1 MVSFDKAQPLEQE
14 HAANTATCYTDVF
27 SLKSIDKPRNPTQKK
42 KKYVSSKMF
51 SDKILVSLASE
62 HHLGPLQGERQLLAG
77 AVSARCCAGVKP
89 NLPPGGRSH
98 YSKELSEKAG
108 HELQT
113 LSEETD
119 GDRGAWHG
127 VKPEPRSHCMAQ
139 QTPKTKASK
148 IKEPTAL

>member
-14 HAANTATCYTDVF
+14 HAANTATCYTVIF
-27 SLKSIDKPRNPTQKK
+27 FLKSIDKSKNPTQGKF
-42 KKYVSSKMF
+42 YVSSKMF
-51 SDKILVSLASE
+51 SDKFLVSLASE

-113 LSEETD
+113 PSDEPD
-119 GDRGAWHG
+119 GERGAWRG
-127 VKPEPRSHCMAQ
+127 VKPEPGSHCMAQ
-139 QTPKTKASK
+139 QTPKTKANK